1 MDIKSKYQKYK
12 EKYLALKQN
21 AGAIKL
27 AHSPSFTTEG
37 GGEKIILLSVPE
49 FNEVVDNFIIADGKV
64 NIQRDLFAKTNLTH
78 EQLLEIDNDVESIT
92 RELTANK
99 AYETKFKKFCSQSRI
114 KFIDDPANPNSYN
127 VNSLKTYLRKIN
139 KVTSNNFFRGFV
151 NWNVYDDSTPDIKM
165 DSTTVQNLR
174 NSTIIFFAN
183 FSFGKDTNITILNQL
198 LFLNSLSH
206 YGVSEINI
214 VLPYF
219 PVGTMERIV
228 GEGEIPTGYSFAHLL
243 NSIPSGGNKNN
254 IVILDIHALC
264 SRFFFHTNLRPTLV
278 SVLPKFLNYLKKTFP
293 DATNENII
301 VFPDDGAKK
310 RFEKLLPE
318 GYKTILCSKERKGEE
333 RVIKIDDGLNNI
345 EILEAGKTYNL
356 CIIDDLVQSG
366 GTIAETVK
374 GLKKFIAENSATGK
388 ITGFTED
395 KIKYIAMITHTV
407 APSDEKFVKFMES
420 VDKFV
425 TTNSRPIRTKQIKEM
440 AGVSAKIDV
449 LDISDIIHD
458 VFVNQQKT
466 DYIAPNI
473 IN

>member
-1 MDIKSKYQKYK
+1 MDLKLNYKKYK
-12 EKYLALKQN
+12 ERYLNLKGGRIGRQ
-21 AGAIKL
+21 L
-27 AHSPSFTTEG
+27 SLVTEG

-49 FNEVVDNFIIADGKV
+49 FNEVIDKFIIADGQV
-64 NIQRDLFAKTNLTH
+64 NIQRDLFSRSNANL
-78 EQLLEIDNDVESIT
+78 EELIRVDNDVESISK
-92 RELTANK
+92 ELAANK
-99 AYETKFKKFCSQSRI
+99 AYENKFKKFCSQSRI
-114 KFIDDPANPNSYN
+114 KFIDDPENPNSYN
-127 VNSLKTYLRKIN
+127 LNSLKTYLRKIN
-139 KVTSNNFFRGFV
+139 KVSSSNFHRGFV
-151 NWNVYDDSTPDIKM
+151 NWNIYDDSTPDIKM
-165 DSTTVQNLR
+165 DSTTVQYLR
-174 NSTIIFFAN
+174 NSTVIFFAN

-228 GEGEIPTGYSFAHLL
+228 GEGEIPTGYSLAHLL

-278 SVLPKFLNYLKKTFP
+278 SVLPKFLDYLKRTYPKNK
-293 DATNENII
+293 NENII

-318 GYKTILCSKERKGEE
+318 EYKTILCSKERKGDE
-333 RVIKIDDGLNNI
+333 RIIKIDDGLNNI
-345 EILEAGKTYNL
+345 QNLEAGKTYNL
-356 CIIDDLVQSG
+356 CIIDDLIQSG
-366 GTIAETVK
+366 GTISETVK
-374 GLKKFIAENSATGK
+374 GIKKFIEENSATGK
-388 ITGFTED
+388 INGYTED
-395 KIKYIAMITHTV
+395 NIKYVAMITHTV
-407 APSDEKFVKFMES
+407 APSDEKFVKFMDS

-425 TTNSRPIRTKQIKEM
+425 TTNTRPIRTKQIKEM
-440 AGVSAKIDV
+440 MGITEKIDI